1 MILLKK
7 LLLGL
12 SMGLL
17 FIILVPGVLIMLI
30 NVIES
35 ESEIIVYDYKLQ
47 QEKKLN
53 LEEYIKGV
61 VAAEMPASFP
71 LEALKAQAVAART
84 YALKKQVTGKR
95 LTTASKY
102 DQAWI
107 SKQQL
112 LNKWSKS
119 NFFGNWSKIS
129 TAVESTSGMV
139 LVYNG
144 ELITAAYHSTSG
156 GQTAAAVEVWGGS
169 VPYLKSVNSYCET
182 ESPYYNQQQF
192 FSWQQLAEQLDT
204 INYKQ
209 AQVIDLSAS
218 GRVLKIK
225 INRRIFSGR
234 EIRQQLGLN
243 STKFKVIKN
252 AQGLKFVV
260 DGFGHGVG
268 MSQYGAQGLAQQGY
282 NFIEI
287 LHHYYPQAKI
297 VVGKNDFDA

>member
-1 MILLKK
+1 
-7 LLLGL
+7 
-12 SMGLL
+12 MGLL